1 MGGRAPLSKLDR
13 TGSRL
18 RRPFSLWLTLES
30 DRERTVTGN
39 RPLPPPLPPRGAYFT
54 AEGRCFSFVDQPHAT
69 DRRKKKT
76 VLLREIESA
85 LRAKRLCAR
94 EPYIKST
101 AMRVISRAGDFEA
114 RPLKRMLWKAEIG
127 RRPSLAGIQV
137 W

>member
-1 MGGRAPLSKLDR
+1 MGGRAPLSKLDC
-13 TGSRL
+13 TGSYGARL
-18 RRPFSLWLTLES
+18 RPPTS
-30 DRERTVTGN
+30 
-39 RPLPPPLPPRGAYFT
+39 PPPPPPGGLLHCRGSLLFFRRSAS
-54 AEGRCFSFVDQPHAT
+54 C
-69 DRRKKKT
+69 DRPTKKKT

>member
-1 MGGRAPLSKLDR
+1 MERGFG
-13 TGSRL
+13 
-18 RRPFSLWLTLES
+18 RPFSLWLTLES

-39 RPLPPPLPPRGAYFT
+39 RPLPPPFPPGGLLHCGGSLLFFRRSAS
-54 AEGRCFSFVDQPHAT
+54 C
-69 DRRKKKT
+69 DRPTKKKT

>member
-1 MGGRAPLSKLDR
+1 MGRESTSLETRLYRLLWSAASTAP
-13 TGSRL
+13 
-18 RRPFSLWLTLES
+18 F
-30 DRERTVTGN
+30 
-39 RPLPPPLPPRGAYFT
+39 PPPLPPRGAYFT
-54 AEGRCFSFVDQPHAT
+54 AEGRCFSFVDRPHAT